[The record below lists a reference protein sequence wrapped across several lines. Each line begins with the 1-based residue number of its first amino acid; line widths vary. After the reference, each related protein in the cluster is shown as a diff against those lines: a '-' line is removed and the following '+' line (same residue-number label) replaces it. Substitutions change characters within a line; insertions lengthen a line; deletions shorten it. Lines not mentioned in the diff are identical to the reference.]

1 MSQDVGTRV
10 YRDKY
15 RKSTLDHLLRNALI
29 AEKVCDVDRTDS
41 KRIQSPYGSTPTSTV
56 AAIAGSYSLADWQ
69 LVDDTLTVTDYVSV
83 AEHIYDFEE
92 VLTSFDVFASRMD
105 QQAYSVAA
113 AIDKFAL
120 NELCEGGNGTYS
132 TPSGG
137 FTTAAN
143 IPVIMSKLLSK
154 VAGYSEMYKGTY
166 LVIESTDVPGFIQS
180 QAASGFSFADAALN
194 NGFMTNYMGVEVYVA
209 PAGTFVDAS
218 TTSASGT
225 KTCTTRY
232 SVHRERS
239 NSKDWS
245 RNCNMGIYWIQS
257 LGSKTR
263 PYSRRYNYRLS
274 ISTLC
279 GVLLG
284 LYPPTEI

>member
-143 IPVIMSKLLSK
+143 IPVIMSNLLSK

-225 KTCTTRY
+225 KTWTNDDHRVFGVKGMTTYAAPR
-232 SVHRERS
+232 
-239 NSKDWS
+239 
-245 RNCNMGIYWIQS
+245 GIQFTEKEVT
-257 LGSKTR
+257 LKT
-263 PYSRRYNYRLS
+263 
-274 ISTLC
+274 
-279 GVLLG
+279 GV
-284 LYPPTEI
+284 EIATWGYIGFKVWVPKQDLTVDVTITA